1 MKWYDF
7 TMNKFVKGWFTR
19 LKKSIVLTIGIIFIL
34 VIGIVILNQMR
45 TSNITIED
53 LVRIDY
59 QDTFT
64 QESDDYLV
72 YFWQEGCVYCE
83 EVEPNVLEFIQNTDS
98 PFFLVD
104 MQEPNNQSAWYDWES
119 HHEEHDIKIG
129 QIVDGEEQ
137 LNDDVPLEKYTENTD
152 IRWEIE
158 VTEDDEII
166 VTHNTPYANS
176 EPATADAIEITGTPI
191 IIHVKDGK
199 FATYANGSEQ
209 VKALLEENK

>member
-1 MKWYDF
+1 MK
-7 TMNKFVKGWFTR
+7 M
-19 LKKSIVLTIGIIFIL
+19 SIVLTIGIIFIL

-129 QIVDGEEQ
+129 KVVDGEEQ
-137 LNDDVPLEKYTENTD
+137 LNDEIPLEKYTENTD

-158 VTEDDEII
+158 VTEYDEII
-166 VTHNTPYANS
+166 VTHNTPFANS

-191 IIHVKDGK
+191 IIHVKDGEVV
-199 FATYANGSEQ
+199 TYANGSEQ
-209 VKALLEENK
+209 VKAMLEENK